1 MKVRLNLDLDI
12 ELTEGGR
19 RIQVS
24 ELWETA
30 QTVAA
35 NAAKSVVDEVVAS
48 TTKEAPSE
56 PDPANVGSDATHT
69 TDSNAGANAS
79 QNNPRRESPVVPP
92 TLHPLGTFLCDLL
105 DRVAEASQTAQ
116 DNTLDDL
123 KRGGPR

>member
-12 ELTEGGR
+12 ELTQGGK

-35 NAAKSVVDEVVAS
+35 NAAKNVVDEVVGS
-48 TTKEAPSE
+48 TTKEAPTE
-56 PDPANVGSDATHT
+56 PTDGDSGATHT
-69 TDSNAGANAS
+69 TDSNSGANAS
-79 QNNPRRESPVVPP
+79 QDRPRRESPVVPP

-105 DRVAEASQTAQ
+105 DRVAGASQTAQ

>member
-12 ELTEGGR
+12 ELTEGGK

-30 QTVAA
+30 QAVAA

-48 TTKEAPSE
+48 TTKEAPPE
-56 PDPANVGSDATHT
+56 PASVDTGATHT
-69 TDSNAGANAS
+69 TASNSGANSS
-79 QNNPRRESPVVPP
+79 QKNSQPDSPVVPA

-116 DNTLDDL
+116 DNTLDDVT
-123 KRGGPR
+123 RGAPR